1 MLSLLFLDD
10 YLETDEAP
18 EITHANDIMLDKVLS
33 AVTPD
38 IRLQNAALKV
48 LCKPLV
54 GEHQIIYRRE
64 IAKDFLANKLSLS
77 KMKELFRQFCNFK
90 LEYQSRKKQIY
101 RLSSGQDG
109 TTQMLD
115 AVKLV
120 QFGAYALKKQINLI
134 NDIHSLLC
142 AAETTS
148 CGINRI
154 KQRVSVIVQS
164 SDMHTLLEYAGIF
177 EHYTLEETVHDM
189 KFNIDES
196 GKMSGLELSKVR
208 TELSKKPE
216 AESLFSIFRKKK
228 TEPLTEIK
236 AQFNPN
242 DNTLLIT
249 NAIRDV
255 TAAIEFVIN
264 SISDEFG
271 GISDELMF
279 YDFVM
284 KYCEALDKS
293 GVAYC
298 FPEFSNDTKISGLYD
313 LYLLFTRF
321 DPSTVVPNGFVLK
334 KDTKGILIGGDNSS
348 GKTVY
353 LRSIAMAYIFTQAGL
368 PIPANSAQVAL
379 QNGLSIQM
387 ASAEKTLRASDSVGR
402 FEEEVIELK
411 DMINTISPNSL
422 AFFNEIFQTTDYA
435 EGAEGLYCI
444 LEYLNRKGIRWIL
457 VTHLTQLANMY
468 SEQSSVRTLLMSSV
482 EKYKVC
488 NSKVVKRPS

>member
-18 EITHANDIMLDKVLS
+18 EITHTNDIMLDKVLS

-54 GEHQIIYRRE
+54 CEHQILYRRE
-64 IAKDFLANKLSLS
+64 IVKDFFANKLSLS
-77 KMKELFRQFCNFK
+77 KMKELFGLFCNFEH
-90 LEYQSRKKQIY
+90 EYQSRKKQIY
-101 RLSSGQDG
+101 RLSGVQDG
-109 TTQMLD
+109 TAMLD
-115 AVKLV
+115 AVRLV
-120 QFGAYALKKQINLI
+120 QFGACALKKQIYLI

-142 AAETTS
+142 TAETTS

-154 KQRVSVIVQS
+154 KQRMSAIVQS
-164 SDMHTLLEYAGIF
+164 SDIQTLLKYADIF
-177 EHYTLEETVHDM
+177 EHYTLDETVHDM
-189 KFNIDES
+189 KFIIDES
-196 GKMSGLELSKVR
+196 GKMSDLGLIMVR
-208 TELSKKPE
+208 TESPKNQE

-228 TEPLTEIK
+228 AEPLTEIK
-236 AQFNPN
+236 AQYNPN
-242 DNTLLIT
+242 DNTMLIT

-271 GISDELMF
+271 RISDELMF
-279 YDFVM
+279 YDFAM
-284 KYCEALDKS
+284 RYCKALDKS

-298 FPEFSNDTKISGLYD
+298 FPEFSYDTKISGLYD
-313 LYLLFTRF
+313 LYLLFTRL
-321 DPSTVVPNGFVLK
+321 DPSTVVPNEFVLK
-334 KDTKGILIGGDNSS
+334 KETKGILIGGDNSS

-379 QNGLSIQM
+379 QNSLTIQM
-387 ASAEKTLRASDSVGR
+387 SSAEKTLTVSDSAGR

-411 DMINTISPNSL
+411 EMIDTISPNSIAL
-422 AFFNEIFQTTDYA
+422 FNEIFQTTDYA
-435 EGAEGLYCI
+435 EGAEGLYYI
-444 LEYLNRKGIRWIL
+444 LEYLNRKGVRWIL

-468 SEQSSVRTLLMSSV
+468 SEQSSVRMLKMSSV
-482 EKYKVC
+482 DKYKVC
-488 NSKVVKRPS
+488 NSIESTI